1 MSDYRPLIICQ
12 TCREP
17 TRHSHA
23 RDHVIRVNAKAVSVQ
38 HHYACGTCGT
48 LRRLRPLGGRCGC
61 GQGGSVSIIIGF
73 VITCLI
79 AALLGLA
86 IEGVGRAV
94 TRWCGGGA

>member
-1 MSDYRPLIICQ
+1 MIDYRPLIICQ

-48 LRRLRPLGGRCGC
+48 LRVYGH
-61 GQGGSVSIIIGF
+61 S
-73 VITCLI
+73 
-79 AALLGLA
+79 AAGT
-86 IEGVGRAV
+86 GAV
-94 TRWCGGGA
+94 KEAA